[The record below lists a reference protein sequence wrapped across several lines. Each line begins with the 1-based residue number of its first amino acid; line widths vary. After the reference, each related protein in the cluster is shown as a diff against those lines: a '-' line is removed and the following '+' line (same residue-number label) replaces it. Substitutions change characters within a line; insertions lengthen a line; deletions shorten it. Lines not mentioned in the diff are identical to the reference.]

1 MLAGVARGHHD
12 LGDGADVVSGEVG
25 GWGWWLNGWTGRG
38 VTEKLRLV
46 ESSVPGLDPAT
57 RSDGDNHVPK
67 ARNRTGD
74 TAMHNST
81 PHPPTPMPVLCTLVP
96 LRR

>member
-38 VTEKLRLV
+38 VAEKLRLV

-57 RSDGDNHVPK
+57 RSDGDDHVPK

-81 PHPPTPMPVLCTLVP
+81 PPPPTPMPVLCTLVP